1 MVRGGSN
8 RASSP
13 TPASPRPALTG
24 RAAAGRLAPEMRIIP
39 RKGEG
44 AKATDAAPAPEASA
58 SALRERGLRLTGP
71 RRVVLE
77 VVRGTGSHPTA
88 EWVHRMV
95 RRRLPRVS
103 LGTVYRNLR
112 LLVEEGL
119 VQELP
124 GPHARFDGNLGRHHH
139 FTCVGCGRIL
149 DVEGPLCEPQARAV
163 AARVESAHG
172 LTVTHQR
179 IEFFGRC
186 PACRSGAGRREPGRP
201 ARGRPRRSP

>member
-1 MVRGGSN
+1 
-8 RASSP
+8 
-13 TPASPRPALTG
+13 
-24 RAAAGRLAPEMRIIP
+24 MRIIP
-39 RKGEG
+39 RKGAG
-44 AKATDAAPAPEASA
+44 GKVTAAPPTSETSV
-58 SALRERGLRLTGP
+58 SALRERGLRLTDP

-77 VVRGTGSHPTA
+77 VIRGTGSHPTA

-139 FTCVGCGRIL
+139 FTCVACGRIL
-149 DVEGPLCEPQARAV
+149 DVEGPLCEPQTRAV
-163 AARVESAHG
+163 SARVESAHG
-172 LTVTHQR
+172 LTITHQR

-186 PACRSGAGRREPGRP
+186 PACRSGAG
-201 ARGRPRRSP
+201 ARSTGSRARTPS

>member
-1 MVRGGSN
+1 MVRVGSN

-13 TPASPRPALTG
+13 APASPRPALTG
-24 RAAAGRLAPEMRIIP
+24 RAGAGRLAAEMRIIP
-39 RKGEG
+39 RN
-44 AKATDAAPAPEASA
+44 AAPAPEASA

-149 DVEGPLCEPQARAV
+149 DVEGPLCEPQTRAV
-163 AARVESAHG
+163 SARVESAHG
-172 LTVTHQR
+172 LTITHQR

-186 PACRSGAGRREPGRP
+186 PACRSGAGCREPGRP
-201 ARGRPRRSP
+201 RAGRSRRSP

>member
-58 SALRERGLRLTGP
+58 SALAERGLRLPGP
-71 RRVVLE
+71 PRVVLE

-112 LLVEEGL
+112 LLVAEGHQGG
-119 VQELP
+119 V
-124 GPHARFDGNLGRHHH
+124 GTARPLRRQRVPASSLHLSL
-139 FTCVGCGRIL
+139 GCGRIC
-149 DVEGPLCEPQARAV
+149 DVDGPTTAPHSRALCGGGAPRGGS
-163 AARVESAHG
+163 AARLIGSES
-172 LTVTHQR
+172 
-179 IEFFGRC
+179 
-186 PACRSGAGRREPGRP
+186 
-201 ARGRPRRSP
+201 